1 MMETKI
7 RFTDEASDAEI
18 LVLSL
23 SSIARFIFLRE
34 KTDDTIDDELSSLG
48 ESSIHECPLFIYLS
62 SKNLCGGTALEIAR
76 GCAGNAMTA
85 GKGKGG
91 YR

>member
-48 ESSIHECPLFIYLS
+48 ESSIQRVSSFYLLVI
-62 SKNLCGGTALEIAR
+62 KEFMRWHGA
-76 GCAGNAMTA
+76 
-85 GKGKGG
+85 
-91 YR
+91 